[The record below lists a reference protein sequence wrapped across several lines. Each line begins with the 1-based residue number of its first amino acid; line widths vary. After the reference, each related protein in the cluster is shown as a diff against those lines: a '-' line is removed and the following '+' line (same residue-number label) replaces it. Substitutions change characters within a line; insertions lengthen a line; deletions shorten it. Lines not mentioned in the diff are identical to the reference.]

1 MWPPEPTGEKE
12 ERRSEGI
19 EGCAA
24 RESLPLRRGEGER
37 GTAGSG
43 GSDEGVVELN
53 DEKKAGRKAR
63 SGYRRMT

>member
-12 ERRSEGI
+12 ERRREGI

-24 RESLPLRRGEGER
+24 RESLLLRRGESER

-53 DEKKAGRKAR
+53 DEKKVGEWSRHATAG
-63 SGYRRMT
+63 